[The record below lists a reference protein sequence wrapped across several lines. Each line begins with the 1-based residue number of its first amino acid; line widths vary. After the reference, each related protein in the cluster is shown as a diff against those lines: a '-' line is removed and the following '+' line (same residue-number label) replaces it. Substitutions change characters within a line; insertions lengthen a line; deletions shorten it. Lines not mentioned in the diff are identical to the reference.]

1 MIAIIN
7 YGLSNLLSIKRAV
20 DLFTNDVI
28 ITEQYKDLKTSDKII
43 LPGVGSFQY
52 GMKRLAELHLD
63 DVIADRV
70 KAGVPLLGICLG
82 MQMLFDESEEGGW
95 HEGLKLI
102 PGRVEKIPEK
112 DIGGHKQTV
121 PHIGWERLFKNEEF
135 SLKRDILKGVSE
147 NEEFYFVHSYEGKPR
162 NNEYHVAHTIYGG
175 RNICAVVQN
184 DNVIGCQFHPE
195 KSGEIGLK
203 LIRNFILEF

>member
-20 DLFTNDVI
+20 DLFTEDVI
-28 ITEQYKDLKTSDKII
+28 ITDQYKDLETIDKII

-52 GMKRLAELHLD
+52 GMARLTELHLD
-63 DVIADRV
+63 DMIVNRA

-82 MQMLFDESEEGGW
+82 MQMLFDESEEGGL
-95 HEGLKLI
+95 HKGLKLI
-102 PGRVEKIPEK
+102 PGRVEKIPEN
-112 DIGGHKQTV
+112 DIKGYKQTV
-121 PHIGWERLFKNEEF
+121 PHIGWERLFKIEEF
-135 SLKRDILKGVSE
+135 SFERNILKDVSE
-147 NEEFYFVHSYEGKPR
+147 NEEFYFVHSYEGKPQS
-162 NNEYHVAHTIYGG
+162 NEYCVAYAVYGG

-195 KSGEIGLK
+195 KSGKMGLK
-203 LIRNFILEF
+203 LIRDFVLEF